1 MNIYLA
7 FPSKFNKRMGQFFQ
21 IIVGL
26 IKQSGHK
33 ISLELP
39 WFEKTKG
46 IRNGNIKD
54 FFEKDLDSIDSSDVI
69 IADITLP
76 SSGVGYQIAYAVSQ
90 KKPVLCIY
98 HKAMTKG
105 ISKLIRSISSD
116 MVELVAY
123 EESDLEKIISSYL
136 DRVNVYNLSKFN
148 FLISPKI
155 RNYLTWVEQ
164 HKHQSKSQFLRNAIS
179 SRVIDQDKEYQEF
192 LKKNAKK

>member
-1 MNIYLA
+1 
-7 FPSKFNKRMGQFFQ
+7 MGQFFQ
-21 IIVGL
+21 IIVDL
-26 IKQSGHK
+26 IKQNGHK

-39 WFEKTKG
+39 WFEKT
-46 IRNGNIKD
+46 NGRRREDSKD
-54 FFEKDLDSIDSSDVI
+54 FFEKDLESIDSSDVM

-123 EESDLEKIISSYL
+123 EETDLEKIILTYL

-155 RNYLTWVEQ
+155 KNYLDWVER
-164 HKHQSKSQFLRNAIS
+164 HKHQSKSQFLRNAVS
-179 SRVIDQDKEYQEF
+179 SRVIDKDKEYQEF
-192 LKKNAKK
+192 LKAKVKN